1 MLFYRAI
8 KSCGLEA
15 AFWQRQSLHCGE
27 PTRRRVFI
35 ALPSISNAAIRPS
48 VCLSVPCRQL
58 KKRCIRSCS
67 AVDYYETLIRNPES
81 SPLVSI
87 PVRPPKVAETGGG
100 YVVSPPSGRNLVG
113 QDDQTRDLTTAGD
126 KTGRIVASISGSSSS
141 RISGAMASRA
151 TSHQRCL

>member
-35 ALPSISNAAIRPS
+35 ALPVHKQCCDPS
-48 VCLSVPCRQL
+48 VRLSVCPMPSAQ
-58 KKRCIRSCS
+58 KRGAFA

-81 SPLVSI
+81 SPLVSM
-87 PVRPPKVAETGGG
+87 PVRPPKVAKTGGG

-126 KTGRIVASISGSSSS
+126 KTGRIVASISSSSS

>member
-1 MLFYRAI
+1 MPSAQKR
-8 KSCGLEA
+8 G
-15 AFWQRQSLHCGE
+15 AF
-27 PTRRRVFI
+27 
-35 ALPSISNAAIRPS
+35 A
-48 VCLSVPCRQL
+48 
-58 KKRCIRSCS
+58 

-81 SPLVSI
+81 SPLVSM
-87 PVRPPKVAETGGG
+87 PVRPPKVAKTGGG

-126 KTGRIVASISGSSSS
+126 KTGRIVASISSSSS